1 MRKSIR
7 WHLSFPS
14 FAFLACSLF
23 SLAFFTAP
31 AHVRASDD
39 YGNSCAEASAQVV
52 IL

>member
-7 WHLSFPS
+7 GHLSFS
-14 FAFLACSLF
+14 NLAFLPCFLF

-31 AHVRASDD
+31 AHVQASDD